1 MLFYQLDLEITM
13 QLAKFLELN
22 DQENFQKIKLLS
34 LKKGLNPDFF
44 NQIVEQADQEVL
56 FKLAMNNPE
65 IDALCKAP
73 ELESHWEDMWRLCG
87 VNPKEN
93 ALLNHEPVH
102 EYQPMPTVPSCFELL
117 KGLYLYENYRK
128 IFKDMEHTQE
138 FYNEVEEFLATSGLY
153 GCFFSLNALCKG
165 GLDLLHYKFDEKIA
179 EKVIFYAELA
189 AKYYLSAGYLL
200 LANVYQEL
208 LKYQNETNLIGRN
221 LSLQAFQAMSV
232 AKRLEQYSAPMLN
245 NAYQGKTLNEASNG
259 QITSFSQALS
269 RLQQY
274 LSLSPLEIEIAT
286 NAAITEAG
294 SIIKTYKLGKG
305 SFTSRLDE
313 EPAIVKPRML

>member
-1 MLFYQLDLEITM
+1 M

-22 DQENFQKIKLLS
+22 EQENYQQIKLLS
-34 LKKGLNPDFF
+34 LKKRLKPDFF
-44 NQIVEQADQEVL
+44 YQIIEQADQEEL
-56 FKLAMNNPE
+56 FKLAINNPE
-65 IDALCKAP
+65 IDAICKAP
-73 ELESHWEDMWRLCG
+73 ELKSHWEEMWRLCG

-93 ALLNHEPVH
+93 ALVNLKPVH
-102 EYQPMPTVPSCFELL
+102 EYQPMSTVSSCFDLL

-128 IFKDMEHTQE
+128 IFNDMEHTKE
-138 FYNEVEEFLATSGLY
+138 FYDDVEEFLATSGLY
-153 GCFFSLNALCKG
+153 GCFFALNALCKG
-165 GLDLLHYKFDEKIA
+165 GLDLLHYEFDEKIA

-208 LKYQNETNLIGRN
+208 LKHQNEPNFIGRN
-221 LSLQAFQAMSV
+221 LSLQAFQAMGV

-269 RLQQY
+269 RLQRY
-274 LSLSPLEIEIAT
+274 LSLSPLELEIAT

-294 SIIKTYKLGKG
+294 SIIKTYKLVH
-305 SFTSRLDE
+305 TRLDE